1 MANKIRDVMTQN
13 PVTLPVTAPVAE
25 AARLMR
31 DEDIGDV
38 LAADEQGRLVGIVT
52 DRDIV
57 IRAIADGGDCESV
70 DLGRVCTQNVVTVSP
85 DDDVDEAIELME
97 EKAIR
102 RVVVVEDGKPVG
114 IVTLGDL
121 AIERDPDS
129 VLGQVSAAPANQ

>member
-1 MANKIRDVMTQN
+1 
-13 PVTLPVTAPVAE
+13 
-25 AARLMR
+25 
-31 DEDIGDV
+31 
-38 LAADEQGRLVGIVT
+38 
-52 DRDIV
+52 
-57 IRAIADGGDCESV
+57 
-70 DLGRVCTQNVVTVSP
+70 VSP